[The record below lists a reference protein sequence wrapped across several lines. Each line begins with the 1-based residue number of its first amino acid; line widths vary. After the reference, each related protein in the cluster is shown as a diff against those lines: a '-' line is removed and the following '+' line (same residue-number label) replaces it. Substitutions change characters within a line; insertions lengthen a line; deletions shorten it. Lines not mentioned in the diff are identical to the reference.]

1 MITSALLSVS
11 AGNWALFVQRISNL
25 LLKFGYFFF
34 CVPLSLLRFTST
46 LPLWPKSRRGVCRF
60 FLLHFEGAP
69 FVERFYLALPNIEAH
84 NGHLRMPLGIAVAH
98 LSHAVCARLP
108 CGKDPRVCV
117 HCDWALLSV
126 RGNQK
131 AAESWWVKTGKSS
144 WGRHDAIFMILYDT
158 WIIMLHEEERKDH
171 PLLEGF
177 LAN

>member
-1 MITSALLSVS
+1 MSPLGIERCSCR
-11 AGNWALFVQRISNL
+11 GFRISYWSSAISFL
-25 LLKFGYFFF
+25 CTTVAPTFHIHLTAMAKIKTRG
-34 CVPLSLLRFTST
+34 
-46 LPLWPKSRRGVCRF
+46 LPV

-84 NGHLRMPLGIAVAH
+84 NGHLRTPLGIAVAH